1 MILRKGKEK
10 IVKETGLKRMYLGLP
25 KEVRDRLSFESYAEL
40 PEAVIKH
47 LTPFTRK
54 EYKEYLDDT
63 GYFDFPEEDDYLW
76 AEEDN
81 KEYFK
86 EDKKMKICHIQAMKQ
101 IKELE
106 AQKKALIDFED
117 NNCTVSYKEGE
128 IKTTSSYDYARTR
141 EEIEKI
147 DAKIRAVRCAL
158 AVANCVVKVD
168 GFDVTLGEALILLAQ
183 MQNEKAQ
190 LESLASRKQKSRS
203 VTYNGV
209 VEYCE
214 CVYDVDEV
222 KAQLKDLRL
231 RISDLQI
238 AIDRANLTN
247 YIEVDI

>member
-1 MILRKGKEK
+1 MDKNE
-10 IVKETGLKRMYLGLP
+10 LKRMYLGLP
-25 KEVRDRLSFESYAEL
+25 KEVRDQLSFEDYVLL

-54 EYKEYLDDT
+54 EYKEYLDDV
-63 GYFDFPEEDDYLW
+63 GYFDFPDKDDFLW

-81 KEYFK
+81 EENFK
-86 EDKKMKICHIQAMKQ
+86 EDKKMKICHMQAMKQ

-117 NNCTVSYKEGE
+117 NNCQVSYKEGE
-128 IKTTSSYDYARTR
+128 IKTMSSYDYAKTR
-141 EEIEKI
+141 EGVRELDE
-147 DAKIRAVRCAL
+147 KIRAVRCAL
-158 AVANCVVKVD
+158 AAANCVVKVD

-183 MQNEKAQ
+183 LQNEKTQ
-190 LESLASRKQKSRS
+190 LENLASRKQKRRA

-209 VEYCE
+209 IEYCE
-214 CVYDVDEV
+214 CVYDVDGV
-222 KAQLKDLRL
+222 KTQLKDLRL

>member
-1 MILRKGKEK
+1 MKDEK
-10 IVKETGLKRMYLGLP
+10 LKRMYLGLP
-25 KEVRDRLSFESYAEL
+25 KEVRDQLSFESYAAL

-54 EYKEYLDDT
+54 EYKEYLGDT

-81 KEYFK
+81 EENFT
-86 EDKKMKICHIQAMKQ
+86 EDKKMKICHMQAMKQ

-117 NNCTVSYKEGE
+117 NNCQVSYKEDE
-128 IKTTSSYDYARTR
+128 IKTMSDYDYAKTR
-141 EEIEKI
+141 EGIREL

-158 AVANCVVKVD
+158 AAANCVVKVD

-183 MQNEKAQ
+183 LQNEKTQ
-190 LESLASRKQKSRS
+190 LESLASRKQKRRA

-222 KAQLKDLRL
+222 KSQLKDLRL